1 MKVNLRIFLP
11 MLSEVLGRKE
21 VEVEFTGETIN
32 DLIDHLIAKYG
43 KKVMPALY
51 DEEGM
56 FDPMIQWLING
67 ETWINRDQLGTVLQD
82 GDEVVLMMMMGGG

>member
-21 VEVEFTGETIN
+21 VEVEFIGETIN
-32 DLIDHLIAKYG
+32 DLIDHLITKYG
-43 KKVMPALY
+43 KKVMQALY
-51 DEEGM
+51 DNEGRL
-56 FDPMIQWLING
+56 DPVIQVLLNG

-82 GDEVVLMMMMGGG
+82 DDEVVLMMMMGGG